1 MRLARGLLFVV
12 APTDPLTFGAVALLL
27 LGVAVAGALVPAAK
41 AAGIQP
47 VEALG
52 PSSFSD
58 HRHLARE
65 LCIPALRPTPNLCMF
80 EGPAHQR

>member
-1 MRLARGLLFVV
+1 MCCFVRRTAAVPGRIGHTAGRITVGGAGAFAGMRLARGLLFVV

-47 VEALG
+47 VEAL
-52 PSSFSD
+52 
-58 HRHLARE
+58 RAE
-65 LCIPALRPTPNLCMF
+65 
-80 EGPAHQR
+80 

>member
-47 VEALG
+47 VEAL
-52 PSSFSD
+52 
-58 HRHLARE
+58 RAE
-65 LCIPALRPTPNLCMF
+65 
-80 EGPAHQR
+80 